1 MATWDLTALF
11 NAADA
16 KATRAERHLWM
27 VRLMEWLRHA
37 RVKPAPPASAAGRQ
51 PAVVVLPNLRQ
62 MPQNVVPPL
71 RTTAE
76 TPPANGLADTS
87 FDPLADGP
95 VMPAAAPRTPPV
107 LVRLRHLL
115 NRLDAQPELRA
126 RVQAMLGAFWREID
140 AASLYAD
147 FGFGARVSLGGEL
160 LARLQRRVLPGTP
173 DSPDLASLFGLLFQP
188 DDAQWLQAMD
198 EATLQRVTALLSP
211 GETAWRR
218 SLLDAITILVSAIH
232 SAGFTPSLRQRMD
245 QDLLEDAPFRQLA
258 RAADHLRTAVLEDR
272 RAEALHEAS
281 YLRALLDRCRRAAD
295 SVTGHLEAYG
305 VSVDIVY
312 ELDQLQ
318 GRVTRVEQLL
328 GCVLAHDAQDEWR
341 RLLLRLLQ
349 TQGEVQGIRAL
360 LMQQYSLLARQVAE
374 RNAETGEHYIT
385 RDRGEHRDMLRRA
398 AGGGAVIAG
407 TTFIKF
413 AIVALGLTAFWT
425 GFWSGVNY
433 AASFV
438 LVMLL
443 HWTIATKQPAM
454 TAPALA
460 ASLPAA
466 SSASDA
472 QIDSFVNRVAAL
484 IRSQVAGILGNVAL
498 CGPLV
503 LAAQLLA
510 VAVFGQPLVGSDNA
524 EYVLQDLTLLG
535 PTLVFAAFTGVLLF
549 ASSLIA
555 GWAENWFVFHRLDS
569 AIAWNPRIISSL
581 GASRARRWA
590 QWWRANV
597 SSLAANVSLG
607 MMLGLVP
614 ALTGFFG
621 LGLEV
626 RHVTLSTGQ
635 LGAALGA
642 LGWSALSLPAFWWCV
657 AGIVLTGVLNVV
669 VSFYLAFKLALRSRG
684 VRVRDRERIGA
695 ALRHRLR
702 TQPLSFLRPPPV
714 WGQGPRQG

>member
-16 KATRAERHLWM
+16 RATRAERHLWM

-37 RVKPAPPASAAGRQ
+37 PVKPAPAPAVSAMAAPASA
-51 PAVVVLPNLRQ
+51 P
-62 MPQNVVPPL
+62 
-71 RTTAE
+71 
-76 TPPANGLADTS
+76 GL
-87 FDPLADGP
+87 DGP
-95 VMPAAAPRTPPV
+95 VMPAAAPRTPPA

-126 RVQAMLGAFWREID
+126 SVQAMLAAFWREID

-147 FGFGARVSLGGEL
+147 FGFGTRVSLSGEL
-160 LARLQRRVLPGTP
+160 LTRLQRRLLPGTP

-188 DDAQWLQAMD
+188 TDAFWLEAMD
-198 EATLQRVTALLSP
+198 TPTLQRVTALLSP

-218 SLLDAITILVSAIH
+218 TLLDAITILVSAIH
-232 SAGFTPSLRQRMD
+232 SAGYAPSLRQRMD
-245 QDLLEDAPFRQLA
+245 QELLDDAPFRQLT
-258 RAADHLRTAVLEDR
+258 RAADNLRNAVLEDR
-272 RAEALHEAS
+272 RGDALHEAS
-281 YLRALLDRCRRAAD
+281 YLRALLDRCRRAAE

-305 VSVDIVY
+305 VSVDIVF

-328 GCVLAHDAQDEWR
+328 GCVLAPEPLEEWR

-349 TQGEVQGIRAL
+349 AQAEVQGIRAL
-360 LMQQYSLLARQVAE
+360 LTQQYSMLARQVAE

-385 RDRGEHRDMLRRA
+385 RDRGEYRDMLRRA

-460 ASLPAA
+460 ASLPAS

-472 QIDSFVNRVAAL
+472 QIDNFVDRVAAL
-484 IRSQVAGILGNVAL
+484 IRSQAAGILGNLAL

-503 LAAQLLA
+503 LGVQLLA
-510 VAVFGQPLVGSDNA
+510 VLTFEQPLVGA
-524 EYVLQDLTLLG
+524 EEAAYVLDSLTLLG
-535 PTLVFAAFTGVLLF
+535 PTLFFAAFTGVLLF

-569 AIAWNPRIISSL
+569 AIAWNPRIVARL
-581 GASRARRWA
+581 GTARARRWGR
-590 QWWRANV
+590 WWRENV
-597 SSLAANVSLG
+597 SSVAANVSLG

-614 ALTGFFG
+614 AVTGFIG

-642 LGWSALSLPAFWWCV
+642 LGLSALSLPAFWWCLG
-657 AGIVLTGVLNVV
+657 AIVLTGVLNVV
-669 VSFYLAFKLALRSRG
+669 VSFYLAFKVALRSRG
-684 VRVRDRERIGA
+684 VRVRDRERIAA
-695 ALRHRLR
+695 ALRLRLR

-714 WGQGPRQG
+714 WGPDQQPG